1 MPQMSRSPRTLT
13 DPRAERQIGPRRI
26 VSLVPSITET
36 LCEFGLARNIVGV
49 TDYCVSPARA
59 LRGKARVGGPM
70 NPAIKKILSLKPD
83 IVFAS
88 DEENRR
94 RDVAALARRGIHVYV
109 ARVRRVEDAIA
120 MMRDFAAI
128 WPRLAKPRAIIRETE
143 SLLKNKGVRPLPSLR
158 SSLASDPRLTRVAYL
173 IWKNPYMTCGDDTYI
188 SRLMEACGGENVFRR
203 RARYFALTL
212 DDLARAK
219 PNLVLLSTEP
229 YRFQRKDC
237 IEIAAGLRKRGLKN
251 CRARIADGEMLAW
264 YGART
269 RDALRKLPALLRL

>member
-1 MPQMSRSPRTLT
+1 MTPPQ
-13 DPRAERQIGPRRI
+13 RI
-26 VSLVPSITET
+26 ISLVPSITET
-36 LCEFGLARNIVGV
+36 LCELGLARNIVGV
-49 TDYCVSPARA
+49 TDYCVAPARA

-94 RDVAALARRGIHVYV
+94 RDVAALARRGIRVYV
-109 ARVRRVEDAIA
+109 TRVRRVEDAIA

-143 SLLKNKGVRPLPSLR
+143 SLFRGRLKSR
-158 SSLASDPRLTRVAYL
+158 ATRVAYL
-173 IWKNPYMTCGDDTYI
+173 IWKNPYMTCGGDTYI

-212 DDLARAK
+212 DDLSRAK